1 MFDLIIERLPE
12 LQKLES
18 TVSDLGRKHGEASAR
33 VQGLALR
40 TGQAREHD
48 LNAEAVALNSGRR
61 PPKSTE
67 PALREQSEG
76 AARDLEVLARRLALA
91 QGDRGRYLSENHAT
105 ILSLL
110 GEAHAEEGQRVA
122 AAASEALEAL
132 LAYHRAEDAAR
143 DLQRR
148 HPAPQEENRGGPQSV
163 SVVWGGLTTQNLT
176 GRPARGTLEGTLRQ
190 LISLGEA
197 TVVEAGA
204 EDDDEGGED
213 AA

>member
-1 MFDLIIERLPE
+1 MFDQVVEKLPE
-12 LQKLES
+12 LQRLET
-18 TVSDLGRKHGEASAR
+18 TVSALERKHGESQGR
-33 VQGLALR
+33 VQALALKVQ
-40 TGQAREHD
+40 QAREDD
-48 LNAEAVALNSGRR
+48 LNREALALNSGRK
-61 PPKSTE
+61 PPNATE

-76 AARDLEVLARRLALA
+76 AGRDLEVLSRRLALA
-91 QGDRGRYLSENHAT
+91 QADRGRYISEHHAE

-110 GEAHAEEGQRVA
+110 SQAHAAEGARVA

-176 GRPARGTLEGTLRQ
+176 GGPARGTLEGTLRQ